1 LIFEY
6 KTTTNNINLLIMK
19 IVKQVIASLL
29 LLFIGSNFIFAQDKE
44 LAPGMYAQ
52 FKTTKGEILIQLEPE
67 KTPLTVAN
75 FVGLVEGNFRPFDT
89 LSFDKPFYNGLK
101 FHRVIKDFMIQ
112 GGDPQGTGMGGPGYK
127 FFDEPRQDLR
137 HNGPGILSMANSGPA
152 TNGSQFFI
160 THKETPWL
168 DGKHTV
174 FGHVISGM
182 DVVNAIVQE
191 DIMNQV
197 EILRVGD
204 QYQAWNAT
212 EVFKETYRNMEEAFV
227 VMQAEKARL
236 DALEKERTDKIAKM
250 TEEEYKVY
258 LLAEVRKTYPK
269 AQQTASGLVYV
280 IEKKGDANKKPKK
293 GDEVSTHYTGTLMN
307 GTKFDSSLDRNQPLN
322 FKHNVGQMIPGY
334 DEAVAMLGKGGKGRF
349 IIPYTKAYGA
359 AGRPPVIPAYSDLVF
374 EIELMD
380 ITPGSAQVGTP
391 APAPKKNTSK
401 SKKG

>member
-1 LIFEY
+1 
-6 KTTTNNINLLIMK
+6 MK
-19 IVKQVIASLL
+19 IVKQFIASLL
-29 LLFIGSNFIFAQDKE
+29 LLLVGSNTVFGQDKE

-89 LSFDKPFYNGLK
+89 ISVDKPFYDGLK

-127 FFDEPRQDLR
+127 FFDEPRKDLS
-137 HNGPGILSMANSGPA
+137 HSGPGILSMANSGPT

-174 FGHVISGM
+174 FGHVVMGM
-182 DVVNAIVQE
+182 DVVNAIVQD
-191 DIMNQV
+191 DIMQQV
-197 EILRVGD
+197 RIIRNGAA
-204 QYQAWNAT
+204 YQSWNAT
-212 EVFKETYRNMEEAFV
+212 DVFNQTYRQMEAEYAIV
-227 VMQAEKARL
+227 QAEKIRL
-236 DALEKERTDKIAKM
+236 DAIEKERTDKIAKM

-322 FKHNVGQMIPGY
+322 FKHDVGQMIPGY

-380 ITPGSAQVGTP
+380 ITSGGAPVAPATP
-391 APAPKKNTSK
+391 APKTTPKA
-401 SKKG
+401 KKG

>member
-1 LIFEY
+1 
-6 KTTTNNINLLIMK
+6 MK
-19 IVKQVIASLL
+19 IVKQFIASLL
-29 LLFIGSNFIFAQDKE
+29 LLFVGSSTVFGQNKE

-52 FKTTKGEILIQLEPE
+52 FNTTKGEILIQLEPE

-89 LSFDKPFYNGLK
+89 LSFDKPFYDGLK

-127 FFDEPRQDLR
+127 FFDEPRQDLS
-137 HNGPGILSMANSGPA
+137 HSGPGILSMANSGPA

-182 DVVNAIVQE
+182 DVVNAIVQDDVME
-191 DIMNQV
+191 QV
-197 EILRVGD
+197 RIIRIGD
-204 QYQAWNAT
+204 QYQSWNAA
-212 EVFKETYRNMEEAFV
+212 EVFKETYRKMEEAFV

-236 DALEKERTDKIAKM
+236 DAIEKERTDKIAKM

-269 AQQTASGLVYV
+269 AQQTASGLVFV

-374 EIELMD
+374 EIELLD
-380 ITPGSAQVGTP
+380 ITSGSAPVAPVTPTP
-391 APAPKKNTSK
+391 APKTKT
-401 SKKG
+401 KKG

>member
-1 LIFEY
+1 
-6 KTTTNNINLLIMK
+6 MK
-19 IVKQVIASLL
+19 IVKQFIASLL
-29 LLFIGSNFIFAQDKE
+29 LLFVGSSSVFGQDKE

-52 FKTTKGEILIQLEPE
+52 FNTTKGEILIQLEPE

-89 LSFDKPFYNGLK
+89 LSFDKPFYDGLK

-127 FFDEPRQDLR
+127 FFDEPRQDLS
-137 HNGPGILSMANSGPA
+137 HSGPGILSMANSGPA

-168 DGKHTV
+168 NGKHTV
-174 FGHVISGM
+174 FGHVVSGM
-182 DVVNAIVQE
+182 DVVNAIVQDDVME
-191 DIMNQV
+191 KV
-197 EILRVGD
+197 TILRIGD

-212 EVFKETYRNMEEAFV
+212 EVFKVTYRKMEEAFV

-236 DALEKERTDKIAKM
+236 DAIEKERTDKIAKM

-380 ITPGSAQVGTP
+380 ITPGSAPAATP
-391 APAPKKNTSK
+391 APKTKT
-401 SKKG
+401 KKG

>member
-1 LIFEY
+1 
-6 KTTTNNINLLIMK
+6 MK
-19 IVKQVIASLL
+19 IVKQFLTSLL
-29 LLFIGSNFIFAQDKE
+29 LLFIGSNFIFGQDKE
-44 LAPGMYAQ
+44 MAPGLYAQ
-52 FKTTKGEILIQLEPE
+52 FNTTKGVILIQLEPE

-75 FVGLVEGNFRPFDT
+75 FVGLVEGNFRPFDS
-89 LSFDKPFYNGLK
+89 LSFDKPFYDGLK

-137 HNGPGILSMANSGPA
+137 HSGPGILSMANSGPA

-174 FGHVISGM
+174 FGHVVSGM
-182 DVVNAIVQE
+182 DVVNAIVQD
-191 DIMNQV
+191 DIMQQV
-197 EILRVGD
+197 TIIRIGNE
-204 QYQAWNAT
+204 YQAWNAT
-212 EVFKETYRNMEEAFV
+212 EIFRENYRNMEEAFV

-236 DALEKERTDKIAKM
+236 EAIDKERIDKIAKM

-269 AQQTASGLVYV
+269 AQQTASGLVYI

-374 EIELMD
+374 EIEL
-380 ITPGSAQVGTP
+380 IEIKPGSTPAGTAPAP
-391 APAPKKNTSK
+391 APAPKKSTPK
-401 SKKG
+401 AKKG

>member
-1 LIFEY
+1 
-6 KTTTNNINLLIMK
+6 MK
-19 IVKQVIASLL
+19 IVKQFIASLL
-29 LLFIGSNFIFAQDKE
+29 LLFIGSNFIFGQDKE
-44 LAPGMYAQ
+44 MAPGLYAQ

-89 LSFDKPFYNGLK
+89 ISFDKPFYDGLK

-137 HNGPGILSMANSGPA
+137 HSGPGILSMANSGPA

-174 FGHVISGM
+174 FGHVITGM
-182 DVVNAIVQE
+182 DVVNAIVQ
-191 DIMNQV
+191 DDVMDKV
-197 EILRVGD
+197 TILRVGGE
-204 QYQAWNAT
+204 YQAWNAT
-212 EVFKETYRNMEEAFV
+212 EVFKENYRKMEEAYI
-227 VMQAEKARL
+227 VMQAERARL

-258 LLAEVRKTYPK
+258 LLVEVRKTYPK

-391 APAPKKNTSK
+391 APAPKKSAPK

>member
-1 LIFEY
+1 
-6 KTTTNNINLLIMK
+6 MK

-52 FKTTKGEILIQLEPE
+52 FNTTKGEILIQLEPE

-137 HNGPGILSMANSGPA
+137 HSGPGILSMANSGPA

-391 APAPKKNTSK
+391 APAPKKSTSK

>member
-29 LLFIGSNFIFAQDKE
+29 LLFIGSNIIFAQDKE

-137 HNGPGILSMANSGPA
+137 HSGPGILSMANSGPA

-391 APAPKKNTSK
+391 APAPKKSTSK

>member
-1 LIFEY
+1 
-6 KTTTNNINLLIMK
+6 MK
-19 IVKQVIASLL
+19 IVKQFIASLL
-29 LLFIGSNFIFAQDKE
+29 LLFIGSSFIFGQDKE

-89 LSFDKPFYNGLK
+89 LSFDKPFYDGLK

-127 FFDEPRQDLR
+127 FFDEPRQDLS
-137 HNGPGILSMANSGPA
+137 HSGPGILSMANSGPA

-182 DVVNAIVQE
+182 DVVNAIVQD

-197 EILRVGD
+197 VILRIGD

-212 EVFKETYRNMEEAFV
+212 EVFKGTYRKMEEAFV
-227 VMQAEKARL
+227 IMQAEKARL
-236 DALEKERTDKIAKM
+236 DAIEKERTDKIAKM

-322 FKHNVGQMIPGY
+322 FKHDVGQMIPGY
-334 DEAVAMLGKGGKGRF
+334 DEAIAMLGKGGKGRF

-380 ITPGSAQVGTP
+380 ITPGSAPVGTP
-391 APAPKKNTSK
+391 ASAPKKSTPK

>member
-1 LIFEY
+1 
-6 KTTTNNINLLIMK
+6 
-19 IVKQVIASLL
+19 
-29 LLFIGSNFIFAQDKE
+29 
-44 LAPGMYAQ
+44 MYAQ

-89 LSFDKPFYNGLK
+89 LSFDKPFYDGLK

-127 FFDEPRQDLR
+127 FFDEPTKDLR
-137 HNGPGILSMANSGPA
+137 HSGPGILSMANSGPA

-174 FGHVISGM
+174 FGHVVSGM
-182 DVVNAIVQE
+182 DVVNAIVQDDLME
-191 DIMNQV
+191 KV
-197 EILRVGD
+197 TILRVGGE
-204 QYQAWNAT
+204 YQAWNAT
-212 EVFKETYRNMEEAFV
+212 EVFKETYRKMEEAFI

-236 DALEKERTDKIAKM
+236 DAIEKERTDKIAKM

-322 FKHNVGQMIPGY
+322 FKHDVGQMIPGY

-380 ITPGSAQVGTP
+380 ITPGSAPVGTP
-391 APAPKKNTSK
+391 SPTATPAPKKNAPK
-401 SKKG
+401 AKKG

>member
-137 HNGPGILSMANSGPA
+137 HSGPGILSMANSGPA

-391 APAPKKNTSK
+391 APAPKKSTSK

>member
-1 LIFEY
+1 
-6 KTTTNNINLLIMK
+6 TTNNINLLIMK

-137 HNGPGILSMANSGPA
+137 HSGPGILSMANSGPA

-391 APAPKKNTSK
+391 APAPKKSTSK

>member
-1 LIFEY
+1 
-6 KTTTNNINLLIMK
+6 MK
-19 IVKQVIASLL
+19 IVKQFIASLL
-29 LLFIGSNFIFAQDKE
+29 LLFMGSSTVFGQNKE

-89 LSFDKPFYNGLK
+89 LSFDKPFYDGLK

-127 FFDEPRQDLR
+127 FFDEPTKDLR
-137 HNGPGILSMANSGPA
+137 HSGPGILSMANSGPA

-182 DVVNAIVQE
+182 DVVNAIVQDDVME
-191 DIMNQV
+191 QV
-197 EILRVGD
+197 RIIRIGD
-204 QYQAWNAT
+204 QYQSWNAT
-212 EVFKETYRNMEEAFV
+212 EVFKETYRKMEEAFV

-236 DALEKERTDKIAKM
+236 DAIEKERTDKIAKM

-293 GDEVSTHYTGTLMN
+293 GDEVSTHYTGMLMN

-380 ITPGSAQVGTP
+380 ITSGSAPVAPKTP
-391 APAPKKNTSK
+391 APAPKTKT
-401 SKKG
+401 KKG

>member
-1 LIFEY
+1 
-6 KTTTNNINLLIMK
+6 MK
-19 IVKQVIASLL
+19 IVKQFIASLL
-29 LLFIGSNFIFAQDKE
+29 LLFMGSSTVFGQNKE

-89 LSFDKPFYNGLK
+89 LSFDKPFYDGLK

-127 FFDEPRQDLR
+127 FFDEPTKDLR
-137 HNGPGILSMANSGPA
+137 HSGPGILSMANSGPA

-182 DVVNAIVQE
+182 DVVNAIVQDDVME
-191 DIMNQV
+191 QV
-197 EILRVGD
+197 RIIRIGD
-204 QYQAWNAT
+204 QYQSWNAT
-212 EVFKETYRNMEEAFV
+212 EVFKETYRKMEEAFV

-236 DALEKERTDKIAKM
+236 DAIEKERTDKIAKM

-380 ITPGSAQVGTP
+380 ITSGSAPVAPKTP
-391 APAPKKNTSK
+391 APAPKTKT
-401 SKKG
+401 KKG

>member
-1 LIFEY
+1 
-6 KTTTNNINLLIMK
+6 MK
-19 IVKQVIASLL
+19 IVKQFIASLL
-29 LLFIGSNFIFAQDKE
+29 LLFVGSSTVFGQDKE

-52 FKTTKGEILIQLEPE
+52 FNTTKGEILIQLEPE

-89 LSFDKPFYNGLK
+89 LSFDKPFYDGLK

-127 FFDEPRQDLR
+127 FFDEPRQDLS
-137 HNGPGILSMANSGPA
+137 HSGPGILSMANSGPA

-168 DGKHTV
+168 NGKHTV

-182 DVVNAIVQE
+182 DVVNAIVQDDVME
-191 DIMNQV
+191 QV
-197 EILRVGD
+197 RIIRIGD
-204 QYQAWNAT
+204 QYQSWNAT
-212 EVFKETYRNMEEAFV
+212 EVFKETYRKMEEAFV
-227 VMQAEKARL
+227 VMQAEKARI
-236 DALEKERTDKIAKM
+236 DAIEKERTDKIAKM

-380 ITPGSAQVGTP
+380 ITPGSAAPAPATP
-391 APAPKKNTSK
+391 APKTKT
-401 SKKG
+401 KKG

>member
-1 LIFEY
+1 
-6 KTTTNNINLLIMK
+6 MK
-19 IVKQVIASLL
+19 IVKQFIASLL
-29 LLFIGSNFIFAQDKE
+29 LLFVGSSTVFGQNKE

-52 FKTTKGEILIQLEPE
+52 FNTTKGEILIQLEPE

-89 LSFDKPFYNGLK
+89 LSFDKPFYDGLK

-127 FFDEPRQDLR
+127 FFDEPRQDLS
-137 HNGPGILSMANSGPA
+137 HSGPGILSMANSGPA

-168 DGKHTV
+168 NGKHTV

-182 DVVNAIVQE
+182 DVVNAIVQDDVME
-191 DIMNQV
+191 QV
-197 EILRVGD
+197 RIIRIGD
-204 QYQAWNAT
+204 QYQSWNAT
-212 EVFKETYRNMEEAFV
+212 EVFKVTYRKMEEAFV

-236 DALEKERTDKIAKM
+236 DAIEKERTDKIAKM

-380 ITPGSAQVGTP
+380 ITPGSASVAPATP
-391 APAPKKNTSK
+391 APAPKTKT
-401 SKKG
+401 KKG

>member
-1 LIFEY
+1 
-6 KTTTNNINLLIMK
+6 MK

-29 LLFIGSNFIFAQDKE
+29 LLFIGSNIIFAQDKE

-137 HNGPGILSMANSGPA
+137 HSGPGILSMANSGPA

-391 APAPKKNTSK
+391 APAPKKSTSK

>member
-1 LIFEY
+1 
-6 KTTTNNINLLIMK
+6 MK
-19 IVKQVIASLL
+19 IVKQFIASLL
-29 LLFIGSNFIFAQDKE
+29 LLFVGSSTVFGQNKE

-52 FKTTKGEILIQLEPE
+52 FNTTKGEILIQLEPE

-89 LSFDKPFYNGLK
+89 LSFDKPFYDGLK

-127 FFDEPRQDLR
+127 FFDEPRQDLS
-137 HNGPGILSMANSGPA
+137 HSGPGILSMANSGPA

-168 DGKHTV
+168 NGKHTV

-182 DVVNAIVQE
+182 DVVNAIVQDDVME
-191 DIMNQV
+191 QV
-197 EILRVGD
+197 RIIRIGD
-204 QYQAWNAT
+204 QYQSWNAT
-212 EVFKETYRNMEEAFV
+212 EVFKETYRKMEEAFV

-236 DALEKERTDKIAKM
+236 DAIEKERTDKIAKM

-380 ITPGSAQVGTP
+380 ITPGSASVAPATP
-391 APAPKKNTSK
+391 APAPKTKT
-401 SKKG
+401 KKG

>member
-89 LSFDKPFYNGLK
+89 LSFDKPFYDGLK

-137 HNGPGILSMANSGPA
+137 HSGPGILSMANSGPA

-391 APAPKKNTSK
+391 APAPKKSTSK

>member
-1 LIFEY
+1 
-6 KTTTNNINLLIMK
+6 MK
-19 IVKQVIASLL
+19 IVKQFIASLL
-29 LLFIGSNFIFAQDKE
+29 LLFIGSNFIFGQDKE
-44 LAPGMYAQ
+44 MAPGLYAQ

-75 FVGLVEGNFRPFDT
+75 FVGLVEGNFHPFDT
-89 LSFDKPFYNGLK
+89 ISFDKPFYDGLK

-137 HNGPGILSMANSGPA
+137 HSGPGILSMANSGPA

-182 DVVNAIVQE
+182 DVVNAIVQ
-191 DIMNQV
+191 DDVMDKV
-197 EILRVGD
+197 TILRVGGE
-204 QYQAWNAT
+204 YQAWNAT
-212 EVFKETYRNMEEAFV
+212 EVFKENYRKMEEAYI
-227 VMQAEKARL
+227 VMQAERARL

-374 EIELMD
+374 EIELID
-380 ITPGSAQVGTP
+380 IKPGSAQVATP
-391 APAPKKNTSK
+391 APAPKKSAPK